1 MLAVLRLKGRK
12 FNNSIPLC
20 FSNRSVLEDPPSIS
34 EGVGG
39 RVTDYRI
46 TDFGHLI
53 KQNRLF
59 PVKPVYASDG
69 ALLRTKARISR
80 HTKYWPLTISATF
93 IFNLKGIIDPL
104 PAIITKEKISEEET
118 LQCQQVIYNLIA
130 LEKKHEPLHPPS
142 LGQRMKG
149 HKREEQYKIMWNELE
164 TFIKN
169 NLHSDNHRQVYSCL
183 LECHKFNFDEEK
195 VELDQALRELDE
207 MGKMEPDVQRAS
219 VIRATTDSPMSPPP
233 LASIVPPLSRT
244 AVARNSGMY
253 SAPKSLYDII
263 MAQDKTKARPPLCG
277 RASGE
282 TVAKLY
288 PNLKGEGDR
297 GPRES
302 MEVE

>member
-1 MLAVLRLKGRK
+1 MI
-12 FNNSIPLC
+12 F
-20 FSNRSVLEDPPSIS
+20 NRSVLEDPPSIS

-46 TDFGHLI
+46 TDFGLLI

-59 PVKPVYASDG
+59 PVKPNFTSDG
-69 ALLRTKARISR
+69 ALVRTKARLNR
-80 HTKYWPLTISATF
+80 HTKYWPLTIGSTF

-104 PAIITKEKISEEET
+104 PAIITKEKITEDEMI
-118 LQCQQVIYNLIA
+118 QCQQVIYNLIA

-244 AVARNSGMY
+244 VIARNAGMY
-253 SAPKSLYDII
+253 SAPKTLFDIFT
-263 MAQDKTKARPPLCG
+263 AQDKTKARPDFCG
-277 RASGE
+277 RVSGE

-288 PNLKGEGDR
+288 PNLKSENDR
-297 GPRES
+297 GPRGEA

>member
-1 MLAVLRLKGRK
+1 M
-12 FNNSIPLC
+12 
-20 FSNRSVLEDPPSIS
+20 LEDPPSIS

-46 TDFGHLI
+46 TDFGLLI

-59 PVKPVYASDG
+59 PVKPNYASEG
-69 ALLRTKARISR
+69 ALLRTKARLSR
-80 HTKYWPLTISATF
+80 HSKYWPLTISSTF

-104 PAIITKEKISEEET
+104 PAIITKEKITEDET
-118 LQCQQVIYNLIA
+118 LQCQQVIYHLIG

-142 LGQRMKG
+142 LGQRIKG

-169 NLHSDNHRQVYSCL
+169 NLHSENHRQVYNCL
-183 LECHKFNFDEEK
+183 LECHKFNFSEEK
-195 VELDQALRELDE
+195 VDVDQALREYNE
-207 MGKMEPDVQRAS
+207 MGKIEPDVQRAS

-233 LASIVPPLSRT
+233 LTSIVAPLSRMV
-244 AVARNSGMY
+244 VARNAGMY
-253 SAPKSLYDII
+253 SAPKTLYDIFA
-263 MAQDKTKARPPLCG
+263 AQDKTKTRPDFCG
-277 RASGE
+277 RTSGE

-288 PNLKGEGDR
+288 PNLKGDGDR
-297 GPRES
+297 AGPRGEA